1 MKIEPILTRRQFL
14 RRTTL
19 AAGACAAFPTITYAQ
34 AGSANDTIRI
44 AIVGVRSKGRDLIKL
59 FEKIPGVRIVA
70 ICDADRDEL
79 QQGLRLL
86 EKNRPKVEGYE
97 DLRQVLD
104 RKDVDAVVVAT
115 PHHWHSLMTVW
126 ACQAGKDVYVEKPVS
141 HNVWEGRKAV
151 EAARKYN
158 RIVQAGTQSR
168 TDPALQEAFAYL
180 QSGQLGRMRLVRGF
194 CYKRRPSIGHV
205 LGAQRVPENVN
216 YNLWCGPAPLTPL
229 MRQRLHYDWH
239 WVWATGN
246 GDIGNQ
252 GVHEMDMCR
261 WVLGQSAL
269 PPRVMSYGGRYG
281 YVDDGETPN
290 TQIVFYDYKPV
301 PMIFEVR
308 GLPLAKGEEGE
319 TMDSYKR
326 IRIGLLVE
334 CEHGFFAGGSGGG
347 VIIDNN
353 GKRVKD
359 WSGPGGRDHQENF
372 IKAVRSRKVSDLNA
386 DIQEGHL
393 SSALCHLGNISQR
406 LGQRSSPDEV
416 RERSQ
421 GNKDAEDALDR
432 CLSHMKANEVDLI
445 KEGVAQGPWLS
456 VDAPAERFVGD
467 WSETANLLLKRS
479 YREPFVIRDKV

>member
-1 MKIEPILTRRQFL
+1 M
-14 RRTTL
+14 
-19 AAGACAAFPTITYAQ
+19 
-34 AGSANDTIRI
+34 DH
-44 AIVGVRSKGRDLIKL
+44 IKL

-70 ICDADRDEL
+70 LCDADRDVL
-79 QQGLRLL
+79 QHGLRLL
-86 EKNRPKVEGYE
+86 EKNRPKVDGYA
-97 DLRQVLD
+97 DLRHVLD
-104 RKDVDAVVVAT
+104 RKDIDAVVVAT
-115 PHHWHSLMTVW
+115 PNHWHSLLTVW

-158 RIVQAGTQSR
+158 CIVQTGTQSR
-168 TDPALQEAFAYL
+168 TDPALQQAFAYL
-180 QSGQLGRMRLVRGF
+180 QSGQLGKMRLVRGF
-194 CYKRRPSIGHV
+194 CYKRRPSIGQAS
-205 LGAQRVPENVN
+205 GAQRVPANVN
-216 YNLWCGPAPLTPL
+216 YDLWCGPAPLMPL
-229 MRQRLHYDWH
+229 MRKNLHYDWH
-239 WVWATGN
+239 WVWPTGN

-252 GVHEMDMCR
+252 GVHEVDMCR
-261 WVLGQSAL
+261 WVLGQNAL

-347 VIIDNN
+347 VIIDND

-372 IKAVRSRKVSDLNA
+372 IKAVRSRKVSGLNA
-386 DIQEGHL
+386 DIQEGHI
-393 SSALCHLGNISQR
+393 SSALCHVGNISQR

-416 RERSQ
+416 RERAQ

-432 CLSHMKANEVDLI
+432 CLSHMKANEVDLA

-456 VDAPAERFVGD
+456 VDAAAERFVGD
-467 WSETANLLLKRS
+467 WSETANLLLKRD
-479 YREPFVIRDKV
+479 YREPFVIREKV

>member
-1 MKIEPILTRRQFL
+1 
-14 RRTTL
+14 
-19 AAGACAAFPTITYAQ
+19 
-34 AGSANDTIRI
+34 
-44 AIVGVRSKGRDLIKL
+44 
-59 FEKIPGVRIVA
+59 
-70 ICDADRDEL
+70 
-79 QQGLRLL
+79 
-86 EKNRPKVEGYE
+86 
-97 DLRQVLD
+97 
-104 RKDVDAVVVAT
+104 
-115 PHHWHSLMTVW
+115 
-126 ACQAGKDVYVEKPVS
+126 
-141 HNVWEGRKAV
+141 
-151 EAARKYN
+151 
-158 RIVQAGTQSR
+158 
-168 TDPALQEAFAYL
+168 
-180 QSGQLGRMRLVRGF
+180 
-194 CYKRRPSIGHV
+194 
-205 LGAQRVPENVN
+205 
-216 YNLWCGPAPLTPL
+216 
-229 MRQRLHYDWH
+229 
-239 WVWATGN
+239 
-246 GDIGNQ
+246 
-252 GVHEMDMCR
+252 
-261 WVLGQSAL
+261 
-269 PPRVMSYGGRYG
+269 
-281 YVDDGETPN
+281 
-290 TQIVFYDYKPV
+290 
-301 PMIFEVR
+301 
-308 GLPLAKGEEGE
+308 
-319 TMDSYKR
+319 MDSYKR

-456 VDAPAERFVGD
+456 VDSPAERFVGD